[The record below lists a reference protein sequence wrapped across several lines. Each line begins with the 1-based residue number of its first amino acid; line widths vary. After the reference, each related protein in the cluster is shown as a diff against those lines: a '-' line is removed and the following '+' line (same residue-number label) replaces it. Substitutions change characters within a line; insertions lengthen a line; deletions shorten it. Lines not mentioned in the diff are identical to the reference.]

1 MARIRTSSNTK
12 LEHHRVSGFYYP
24 RQERVGLGENCVKWA
39 AQLLNDGVSNV
50 FEEFWP
56 DINRKFLHER

>member
-1 MARIRTSSNTK
+1 MA
-12 LEHHRVSGFYYP
+12 SG
-24 RQERVGLGENCVKWA
+24 RL
-39 AQLLNDGVSNV
+39 VSNV

>member
-1 MARIRTSSNTK
+1 LHQQILARWWKRFGITGRSRTAGPIRMA
-12 LEHHRVSGFYYP
+12 SG
-24 RQERVGLGENCVKWA
+24 RL
-39 AQLLNDGVSNV
+39 VSNV